1 MECLSVVF
9 YTVPM
14 TLSQLKGFLAVVD
27 SSSFSEAALELGVSQ
42 AAISHSV
49 AELEHELGVK
59 LLERGRFGARP
70 TQAAFG
76 IIEHARKMLQ
86 SEAAISQEV
95 ALHKGLVRG
104 RLRVAVFHSVAYHL
118 MPPLMKCLSEKY
130 PGLEIL
136 MLEPV
141 VPEHQHCA
149 HVYLEML
156 RKAEMDLAFLHLPV
170 PNVNMEEVLSWR
182 ILTDPYVAVVPQTF
196 TKNKLSKK
204 DLIEKSIIVERE
216 YACGELIQG
225 YLKEEVPAAKP
236 KYYIQ
241 DEAAML
247 SMTAQGLGLSIM
259 AQLTITHVPKGLKI
273 VELPSVLERTISVG
287 VQTSNFKLPA
297 VRAFLSTLKELYPDS
312 DLPHLPLSKETLS
325 TRQ

>member
-9 YTVPM
+9 YTILM
-14 TLSQLKGFLAVVD
+14 TLSQLRGFLAVVD
-27 SSSFSEAALELGVSQ
+27 GSSFSEAALELGVSQ
-42 AAISHSV
+42 AAVSHAI

-104 RLRVAVFHSVAYHL
+104 KLRVAVFHSVAYHL
-118 MPPLMKCLSEKY
+118 MPPLMKRLSEKY
-130 PGLEIL
+130 PGLEVV

-170 PNVNMEEVLSWR
+170 PNVNM
-182 ILTDPYVAVVPQTF
+182 DVVPQTF
-196 TKNKLSKK
+196 MKNKLSKK

-225 YLKEEVPAAKP
+225 YLRAEVPNAKP

-241 DEAAML
+241 DEGAML
-247 SMTAQGLGLSIM
+247 NMTAQGLGLSIM
-259 AQLTITHVPKGLKI
+259 AQLTITHVPKGLKV
-273 VELPSVLERTISVG
+273 VELPSVLERTISIG
-287 VQTSNFKLPA
+287 VQSANFKLPA

-312 DLPHLPLSKETLS
+312 DLPYLPLGKES
-325 TRQ
+325 TARQS

>member
-1 MECLSVVF
+1 MEYLRAVF
-9 YTVPM
+9 YTIPM

-27 SSSFSEAALELGVSQ
+27 SRSFSEAALELGVSQ

-95 ALHKGLVRG
+95 ALHKGLVTG

-118 MPPLMKCLSEKY
+118 MPPLMKKLEEKY

-141 VPEHQHCA
+141 TPDAQECTNTYTSV
-149 HVYLEML
+149 L
-156 RKAEMDLAFLHLPV
+156 RKAEVDLAFIHLPAS
-170 PNVNMEEVLSWR
+170 NVNLDEILSWR
-182 ILTDPYVAVVPQTF
+182 ILTDPYVAVVPQSF
-196 TKNKLSKK
+196 KKDKLSKK
-204 DLIEKSIIVERE
+204 DLHDHPLITEAERS
-216 YACGELIQG
+216 CGEAIRS
-225 YLKEEVPAAKP
+225 YLEAEAPGIKP
-236 KYYIQ
+236 KYGIQ
-241 DEAAML
+241 DENAML
-247 SMTAQGLGLSIM
+247 NMTAQGLGIAIM
-259 AQLTITHVPKGLKI
+259 ARLTITHLPAGLKI
-273 VELPSVLERTISVG
+273 VELPSKLERTISIG
-287 VQTSNFKLPA
+287 VQAANFKTPA
-297 VRAFLSTLKELYPDS
+297 VRAFLSSLKELYPES
-312 DLPHLPLSKETLS
+312 DLPHLHLSKES
-325 TRQ
+325 VSR

>member
-9 YTVPM
+9 YTIAM

-42 AAISHSV
+42 AAISHAV
-49 AELEHELGVK
+49 AELEGELGVK

-70 TQAAFG
+70 TQAALG

-95 ALHKGLVRG
+95 ALHKGLVKG
-104 RLRVAVFHSVAYHL
+104 KLRVAVFHSVAYHL
-118 MPPLMKCLSEKY
+118 MPPLMKRSSEKY
-130 PGLEIL
+130 PGLEVT

-141 VPEHQHCA
+141 VAEHQHCT

-156 RKAEMDLAFLHLPV
+156 RKAEMDLAFLHLPL

-182 ILTDPYVAVVPQTF
+182 ILTDPYVAVVPQSF

-204 DLIEKSIIVERE
+204 DLVEKAIIVERE
-216 YACGELIQG
+216 YACGELIQA
-225 YLKEEVPAAKP
+225 YLKEEAPNAKP
-236 KYYIQ
+236 KYFIQ
-241 DEAAML
+241 DEGAML
-247 SMTAQGLGLSIM
+247 NMTAQGLGLSIM
-259 AQLTITHVPKGLKI
+259 AQLTITHVPERLKI
-273 VELPSVLERTISVG
+273 VELPSKLERTISIG
-287 VQTSNFKLPA
+287 VQSANFKLPA
-297 VRAFLSTLKELYPDS
+297 VRAFLSTLKELYPES
-312 DLPHLPLSKETLS
+312 DLPHLPLSKEALN
-325 TRQ
+325 TR